1 MPLLPRVAAS
11 MKHFIEFLVCGA
23 IGTYCVMRCAALM
36 PRVIAEA
43 HAVVR
48 MAVERR
54 REMDAIGEPE

>member
-1 MPLLPRVAAS
+1 